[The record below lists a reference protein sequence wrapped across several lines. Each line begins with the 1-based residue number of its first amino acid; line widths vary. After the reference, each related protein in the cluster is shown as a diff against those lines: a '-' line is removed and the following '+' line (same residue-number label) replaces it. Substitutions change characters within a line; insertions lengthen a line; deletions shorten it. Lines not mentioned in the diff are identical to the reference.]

1 MTFLVMTLK
10 YSKGTQNHKSQV
22 WWRTHFD
29 CYIKLI
35 LKSLI
40 AELTEEKKEVAIF
53 MDNFLILQDES
64 CDVSWNT
71 FRKCKTCLEA
81 AGQYFQTLI
90 QNNVWKKSKNGL

>member
-1 MTFLVMTLK
+1 MTLK
-10 YSKGTQNHKSQV
+10 YSNGTQNHKSQL

-40 AELTEEKKEVAIF
+40 AELTEEKKEAAIF
-53 MDNFLILQDES
+53 TDNFLILQDEN

-71 FRKCKTCLEA
+71 FRKSKTCLEA
-81 AGQYFQTLI
+81 AGQYFQNLI